1 MSLAGTVAL
10 PRGPWAGTPVAPST
24 LRPRPR
30 AYALDVA
37 PTRPGTVDSD
47 AALKIVGT
55 RTNDA
60 DAARADAA
68 MQDAALVERARAGDM
83 QAFAGLV
90 DRYQQRVFWVARGM
104 VGNDE
109 DARDAAQEAF
119 VRVYK
124 SLDRFDLRMKFY
136 TWLYQIVVNLCI
148 DHLRKQ
154 AKRRG
159 VSLDALGD
167 TVAGQKGKDELE
179 GSELRHRVHR
189 VLGELPVKYRTVM
202 VLSDLEGIGAKEIA
216 TMTGTT
222 HATVRWRHHRAR
234 KLFRE
239 AWERI
244 FGRGS
249 HVL

>member
-1 MSLAGTVAL
+1 MSLVGTVAL
-10 PRGPWAGTPVAPST
+10 PRSPWAGTSVAPST

-30 AYALDVA
+30 AHAVDAA

-47 AALKIVGT
+47 AALNAVAT
-55 RTNDA
+55 QTP
-60 DAARADAA
+60 DAA
-68 MQDAALVERARAGDM
+68 MDAGLVERARAGDM

-179 GSELRHRVHR
+179 GSELRNRVHR
-189 VLGELPVKYRTVM
+189 MLAELPVKYRTVM

>member
-1 MSLAGTVAL
+1 MSLAAL
-10 PRGPWAGTPVAPST
+10 AAPHPGRIRGPLQPGRVAGRAGA
-24 LRPRPR
+24 RPEAR
-30 AYALDVA
+30 
-37 PTRPGTVDSD
+37 TVPMASE
-47 AALKIVGT
+47 T
-55 RTNDA
+55 DA
-60 DAARADAA
+60 DLVLRAREGDGDAFRG
-68 MQDAALVERARAGDM
+68 LVERYQERA
-83 QAFAGLV
+83 
-90 DRYQQRVFWVARGM
+90 FWVARGM

-119 VRVYK
+119 IRVHR
-124 SLDRFDLRMKFY
+124 SLERFDVRMRFY

-154 AKRRG
+154 GKRRG
-159 VSLDALGD
+159 VALDAVGD
-167 TVAGQKGKDELE
+167 VAGDHEDGADALQHSELKDRVQRVLDEL
-179 GSELRHRVHR
+179 
-189 VLGELPVKYRTVM
+189 PPKYKAVM

-216 TMTGTT
+216 GMTDTT

-244 FGRGS
+244 YGKGS

>member
-10 PRGPWAGTPVAPST
+10 PRGPWAGTSVAPST

-30 AYALDVA
+30 VYALDAA

-47 AALKIVGT
+47 AALNAVAT
-55 RTNDA
+55 QTP
-60 DAARADAA
+60 DAA
-68 MQDAALVERARAGDM
+68 MDAALVERARAGDM

-90 DRYQQRVFWVARGM
+90 ERYQQRVFWVARGM

>member
-1 MSLAGTVAL
+1 MGASASLAAVVELPGWTWRRSAAPSRTASGRWVGGGVAA
-10 PRGPWAGTPVAPST
+10 PTPVV
-24 LRPRPR
+24 
-30 AYALDVA
+30 DVE
-37 PTRPGTVDSD
+37 PTTDNPDDS
-47 AALKIVGT
+47 
-55 RTNDA
+55 
-60 DAARADAA
+60 
-68 MQDAALVERARAGDM
+68 DAALVERVRAGDTS
-83 QAFAGLV
+83 AFATLV
-90 DRYQQRVFWVARGM
+90 DRYQQRSFWVARGM

-109 DARDAAQEAF
+109 DARDIAQEAF
-119 VRVYK
+119 VRVFK
-124 SLDRFDLRMKFY
+124 SIDRFDTRMRLY

-154 AKRRG
+154 GKRRAA
-159 VSLDALGD
+159 SLDVLGD
-167 TVAGQKGKDELE
+167 VAGAPAGKDDLE
-179 GSELRHRVHR
+179 GAELRTRVHR
-189 VLGELPVKYRTVM
+189 VLGELPDKYRAVM

>member
-1 MSLAGTVAL
+1 MGASVSLAGVVEL
-10 PRGPWAGTPVAPST
+10 PGWTWGRSAAPSRT
-24 LRPRPR
+24 ASGRWVGG
-30 AYALDVA
+30 VA
-37 PTRPGTVDSD
+37 AAPATVDVELPSD
-47 AALKIVGT
+47 IPAAS
-55 RTNDA
+55 D
-60 DAARADAA
+60 DS
-68 MQDAALVERARAGDM
+68 DAALVERVRAGDTS
-83 QAFAGLV
+83 AFATLV
-90 DRYQQRVFWVARGM
+90 DRYQQRAFWVARGM

-109 DARDAAQEAF
+109 DARDIAQEAF
-119 VRVYK
+119 VRVYR
-124 SLDRFDLRMKFY
+124 SLDRFDTRMRLY

-154 AKRRG
+154 SKRRAA
-159 VSLDALGD
+159 SIDALGD
-167 TVAGQKGKDELE
+167 VVGAPAGKDDLE
-179 GSELRHRVHR
+179 GAELRSRVHR
-189 VLGELPVKYRTVM
+189 VLGELPDKYRAVM

>member
-1 MSLAGTVAL
+1 MASET
-10 PRGPWAGTPVAPST
+10 
-24 LRPRPR
+24 
-30 AYALDVA
+30 
-37 PTRPGTVDSD
+37 
-47 AALKIVGT
+47 
-55 RTNDA
+55 DA
-60 DAARADAA
+60 DLVLRAREGDGDAFRG
-68 MQDAALVERARAGDM
+68 LVERYQERA
-83 QAFAGLV
+83 
-90 DRYQQRVFWVARGM
+90 FWVARGM

-119 VRVYK
+119 IRVHR
-124 SLDRFDLRMKFY
+124 SLERFDVRMRFY

-154 AKRRG
+154 GKRRG
-159 VSLDALGD
+159 VALDAVGD
-167 TVAGQKGKDELE
+167 VAGDHEDGADALQHSELKDRVQRVLDEL
-179 GSELRHRVHR
+179 
-189 VLGELPVKYRTVM
+189 PPKYKAVM

-216 TMTGTT
+216 GMTDTT

-244 FGRGS
+244 YGKGS

>member
-1 MSLAGTVAL
+1 MSLVGTVAL
-10 PRGPWAGTPVAPST
+10 PRVSWADTSVAPST

-30 AYALDVA
+30 AYALDAA
-37 PTRPGTVDSD
+37 PTRPRTVDSD
-47 AALKIVGT
+47 AALKIVAT
-55 RTNDA
+55 QTP
-60 DAARADAA
+60 DAA
-68 MQDAALVERARAGDM
+68 MDAALVERARAGDM

-167 TVAGQKGKDELE
+167 TVAGAKGKDELE